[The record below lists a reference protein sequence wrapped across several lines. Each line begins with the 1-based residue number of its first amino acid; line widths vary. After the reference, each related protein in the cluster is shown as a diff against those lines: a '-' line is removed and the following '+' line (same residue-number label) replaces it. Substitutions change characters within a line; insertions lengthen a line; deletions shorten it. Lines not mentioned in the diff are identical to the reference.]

1 MRGVV
6 FSEHGQDRL
15 EIRDD
20 VEVLPPGPGEIRV
33 AIRAAGVCHSD
44 YSTWQGTMALPAPGV
59 LGHEG
64 AGEVTEVG
72 AGVTDVAVGD
82 RIIVSWVPPCGSC
95 PSCRRGEPHLC
106 RTHLMK
112 AGISEG
118 RFLVDGVPHYGMAG
132 IGTFAEE
139 VVLPAYAAVPLDD
152 DVPFEVGALI
162 GCGVTTGFGAV
173 VNVAKVQPGDSVA
186 VIGCGGV
193 GIAAIQAAHIVGAA
207 VVAAVD
213 TVEHKLTWAQDF
225 GATHAVTPDDV
236 ESLKAQTFAGDG
248 FDHVFEAVGLSST
261 IRQAYDLTRRGGQ
274 TTVVGAGRFEDT
286 VAFNTFELF
295 FSDKTIRGS
304 WFGGADVRRDYPRL
318 QALWRAGRLDLEG
331 MISARRPLAEANEA
345 FDAMN
350 AGEVIRQILTP

>member
-6 FSEHGQDRL
+6 FTEHGQDRL

-33 AIRAAGVCHSD
+33 RIHAAGVCHSD
-44 YSTWQGTMALPAPGV
+44 YSTWQGTMALPAPGI

-72 AGVTDVAVGD
+72 DGVTSVAVGD
-82 RIIVSWVPPCGSC
+82 RIIVSWVPPCGAC
-95 PSCRRGEPHLC
+95 PACRRGEPHLC

-118 RFLVDGVPHYGMAG
+118 RFLVGGVPHFGMAG

-152 DVPFEVGALI
+152 DVPYEIGALI

-173 VNVAKVQPGDSVA
+173 VNVARVRPGDSVA

-193 GIAAIQAAHIVGAA
+193 GIAAIQAARISGAA
-207 VVAAVD
+207 VVAAID
-213 TVEHKLTWAQDF
+213 TVPHKLAWARDF
-225 GATHAVTPDDV
+225 GATHAVGP
-236 ESLKAQTFAGDG
+236 GDLADLRAVVATDEG
-248 FDHVFEAVGLSST
+248 FDHVVEAVGLSAT

-274 TTVVGAGRFEDT
+274 TIVIGAGRFDDA
-286 VAFNTFELF
+286 VAFNAFELF
-295 FSDKTIRGS
+295 FNDKAIKGS
-304 WFGGADVRRDYPRL
+304 WFGGADVRRDYPKL

-331 MISARRPLAEANEA
+331 MITARRPLEEVNEA
-345 FDAMN
+345 F
-350 AGEVIRQILTP
+350 